1 MTRKH
6 LLHVILVCGMM
17 LLGAKIV
24 SAQQTS
30 MLMYLKIHDD
40 TGGQDSLTFGT
51 NDAATFGVDAALGEN
66 SSPPLPPGFSAI
78 FVCPRSPAPA
88 DWGIGL
94 LKKDLRDTINALVR
108 KDSFYVSIRND
119 GTDAATIAANVTLT
133 WPAAS
138 WITARCDSA
147 IMVVRN
153 DNVDAGALHINMA
166 TQNTFTVS
174 TPYDPNGWNPAAP
187 TFQVRIFRY
196 GSRQPN
202 LEGVKKESNLT
213 PASYALRQ
221 NYPNPFNP
229 TTTMKFDIRETG
241 RTEIAVYNMLGQK
254 VSTLVSSDLTPGT
267 YTVQWD
273 GRNAM
278 GASAPSGVYF
288 VRMSVQSQGQQEF
301 SAVRKL
307 MLMK

>member
-6 LLHVILVCGMM
+6 LLHAILVCGMM

-30 MLMYLKIHDD
+30 MLMYLKIVDD
-40 TGGQDSLTFGT
+40 TGGKDSLIFGT

-66 SSPPLPPGFSAI
+66 STPPLPPGFSAI
-78 FVCPRSPAPA
+78 FICPRSPAPP

-94 LKKDLRDTINALVR
+94 LKKDLRDTVNAVAR

-119 GTDAATIAANVTLT
+119 GTDAATIAANVTLS
-133 WPAAS
+133 WPDPS
-138 WITARCDSA
+138 WVNARCDSM

-153 DNVDAGALHINMA
+153 DVQDPGATHINMA
-166 TQNTFTVS
+166 TQSSFVVT

-196 GSRQPN
+196 GSRTPN
-202 LEGVKKESNLT
+202 LEGVKKESGLT

-221 NYPNPFNP
+221 NYPTPFNP
-229 TTTMKFDIRETG
+229 TTTMKFDVRQSG

-254 VSTLVSSDLTPGT
+254 VSTLVSSDLSAGT
-267 YTVQWD
+267 YSVQWNGTSD
-273 GRNAM
+273 EGTYV
-278 GASAPSGVYF
+278 PSGVYF
-288 VRMSVQSQGQQEF
+288 VRMSVHAQGQPDF